1 MARAPESSR
10 GQAAGNDV
18 TALLAQ
24 PAAEHGTG
32 AEADGAVQPIVSA
45 KPEGDTNKR
54 SSQDRIRACVED
66 GHAIT
71 ARTNGDASGV
81 SNVSAAPPVVHN
93 SPSPGQ
99 AAAGEDAVHAQV
111 RKPLHPPMD
120 GVCP

>member
-1 MARAPESSR
+1 
-10 GQAAGNDV
+10 
-18 TALLAQ
+18 
-24 PAAEHGTG
+24 
-32 AEADGAVQPIVSA
+32 
-45 KPEGDTNKR
+45 
-54 SSQDRIRACVED
+54 VED

-120 GVCP
+120 GVCPSCHGSSTWPHCGPDNFDVSGPRPDCMTSHGLFVEGTVGLLTDLRGQTLRE